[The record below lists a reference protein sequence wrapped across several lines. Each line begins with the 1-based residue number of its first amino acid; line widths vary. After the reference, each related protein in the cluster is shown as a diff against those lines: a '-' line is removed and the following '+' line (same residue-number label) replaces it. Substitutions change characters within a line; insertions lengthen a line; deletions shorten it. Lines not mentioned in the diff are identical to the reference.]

1 MNRIESTLV
10 AGLILCMTG
19 GCASTVEH
27 EPYTVVSRD
36 AGFEIRDYP
45 PSIVAETVV
54 DGPLEEA
61 GNRAFGR
68 LFGYISGKNRAGG
81 KIAMTAPVSQ
91 RPSSE
96 QIPMTA
102 PVGQRPAEGGWAVS
116 FVMPA
121 SYTMETLPAPE
132 SPEVKLRPLP
142 ACRMAAVRYSGVWS
156 EERFLRYK
164 GELES
169 WMANGGLTIVGPAVW
184 ARYNAP
190 FTPWFLRRNEVLIP
204 VGKEE

>member
-1 MNRIESTLV
+1 M
-10 AGLILCMTG
+10 
-19 GCASTVEH
+19 EH
-27 EPYTVVSRD
+27 EPYTVVRSA

-54 DGPLEEA
+54 EGSLEEA
-61 GNRAFGR
+61 GNQAFGR
-68 LFGYISGKNRAGG
+68 LFGYISGKNRAQG

-96 QIPMTA
+96 RIPMTA

-132 SPEVKLRPLP
+132 SPAVTLRQLP

-156 EERFLRYK
+156 EERYLRYK

-169 WMANGGLTIVGPAVW
+169 WIAKSGLTTVGPAVW
-184 ARYNAP
+184 ARYNPP

-204 VGKEE
+204 IGKAD